1 MLMDYFSSYQLH
13 NKSTHFQE
21 EKNSPKLRDCQ
32 IFIVI
37 KVTKKGI
44 QTLVLIYFKKKK
56 KCTFLIFHTCFPEN
70 VSAYHTG
77 SVYEQ
82 TIHE

>member
-1 MLMDYFSSYQLH
+1 MLTDYFSSYKLN

-21 EKNSPKLRDCQ
+21 EKNSPKFRDCQ

-44 QTLVLIYFKKKK
+44 QTLVFIYFKKKK
-56 KCTFLIFHTCFPEN
+56 MYFFNFSHLLSGKR
-70 VSAYHTG
+70 
-77 SVYEQ
+77 
-82 TIHE
+82 